1 MHCADAPSVYVVP
14 MGGVQRLP
22 GRDLDI
28 RMFPE
33 PSVHFQILRS
43 GGVGVSPD
51 EIEGATAEDGAM
63 VSQSHR
69 MIDMQS
75 LAVDEPVLAWV
86 VIVSIPDSL
95 DTERNPP
102 RKRDV
107 IVVPKGDEVPSSK
120 AHRGIQF
127 LPEGMEPPVHVD
139 HEHIGRLEGQKLA
152 GAVAQYDQLLS
163 RIVLDQERL
172 ERFLHQPFMGRRPVV
187 RQADA
192 THQWDLAHS
201 PIAVTGRAQ
210 LTSDWGGPVATIRAL
225 HFRGSP
231 RACFAQ
237 GAETGGFRS
246 VPRQVGCPGSPRGAR
261 SGNFEACL
269 PRGEG
274 TARQPAFR
282 TCASVGTRADR
293 ASFGRLGGTSHGCTL
308 LRPRIPETAG

>member
-14 MGGVQRLP
+14 MSGVQRLP

-51 EIEGATAEDGAM
+51 EIEGAKAEDGAM

-127 LPEGMEPPVHVD
+127 LPEGME
-139 HEHIGRLEGQKLA
+139 
-152 GAVAQYDQLLS
+152 
-163 RIVLDQERL
+163 
-172 ERFLHQPFMGRRPVV
+172 
-187 RQADA
+187 
-192 THQWDLAHS
+192 
-201 PIAVTGRAQ
+201 
-210 LTSDWGGPVATIRAL
+210 
-225 HFRGSP
+225 
-231 RACFAQ
+231 
-237 GAETGGFRS
+237 
-246 VPRQVGCPGSPRGAR
+246 
-261 SGNFEACL
+261 
-269 PRGEG
+269 
-274 TARQPAFR
+274 RQPAFR
-282 TCASVGTRADR
+282 TCASIGTRADR